1 MKQIRRGV
9 FETNSSSTHSLSIVS
24 MEEWEAF
31 KRGELIMNRDSDSL
45 CTMDEYEQSKVKKYF
60 DKWDWQTYD
69 QWCDEGNLEIFT
81 QRATTKSG
89 DEIVAFGKY
98 GYDG

>member
-1 MKQIRRGV
+1 MKQVRRSV
-9 FETNSSSTHSLSIVS
+9 FETNSSSTHSLTIVS
-24 MEEWEAF
+24 VEEWEAF
-31 KRGELIMNRDSDSL
+31 ERGEMVLHRWHDKLITLEEFENAKLSDR
-45 CTMDEYEQSKVKKYF
+45 F
-60 DKWDWQTYD
+60 DKYGYQTYE
-69 QWCDEGNLEIFT
+69 QWCDEGNLETFE